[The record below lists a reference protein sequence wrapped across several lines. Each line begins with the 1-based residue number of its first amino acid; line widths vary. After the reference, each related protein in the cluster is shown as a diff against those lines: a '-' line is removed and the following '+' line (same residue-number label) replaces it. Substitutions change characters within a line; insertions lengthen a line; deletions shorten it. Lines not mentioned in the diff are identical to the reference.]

1 MDRRER
7 SGKSLTAMLAM
18 LEGHQA
24 GMWTALPA
32 VVTDKAPD
40 APGAVAFDPERQ
52 TCTCVAL
59 IQARAQ
65 NPDGTFDWIS
75 IPPLLDVPVVFPSG
89 GGCTLTFGLKN
100 GDEGLVIIASRCID
114 AWWLHGWRGDN
125 DVPAPQVQ
133 MEFRMHDLS
142 DGFFIPGP
150 RSLPNVIPAISPD
163 TAQFRT
169 DTGNTYVELVPDD
182 SAVNVVTTGDVNAD
196 AGGSINAQ
204 AGGDIN
210 ATAEGAVSTS
220 SGGETHIVA
229 AGGCVIDAET
239 TINGNTEINGNLHVN
254 GHISFTAG
262 ISGSGSIGGAT
273 AAITGDLAVTAGN
286 VTADGVGLKTHH
298 HTGVQPGGGNSGG
311 PVG

>member
-7 SGKSLTAMLAM
+7 SGKSLTALLAM

-24 GMWTALPA
+24 GIWTALPA

-40 APGAVAFDPERQ
+40 APGAVAFDPEKQ
-52 TCTCVAL
+52 TCTCQTL

-65 NPDGTFDWIS
+65 NPDGTFEWIS
-75 IPPLLDVPVVFPSG
+75 IPPLLDVPVVFPAG

-100 GDEGLVIIASRCID
+100 GDEGLVVIASRCID
-114 AWWLHGWRGDN
+114 AWWQHGWRGDN

-182 SAVNVVTTGDVNAD
+182 SALNVVTTGDINAD

-210 ATAEGAVSTS
+210 AQASGAITASAGTTA
-220 SGGETHIVA
+220 HITA
-229 AGGCVIDAET
+229 PDGCTIDANT
-239 TINGNTEINGNLHVN
+239 TINGNLHVN

-273 AAITGDLAVTAGN
+273 AAITGDLAVVSGN
-286 VTADGVGLKTHH
+286 VTADGIGLKEHV